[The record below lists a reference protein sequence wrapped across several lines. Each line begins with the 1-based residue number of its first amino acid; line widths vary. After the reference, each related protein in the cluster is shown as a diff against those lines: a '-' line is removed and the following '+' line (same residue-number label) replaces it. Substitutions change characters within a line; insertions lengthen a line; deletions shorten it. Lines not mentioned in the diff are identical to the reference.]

1 MKNLRIFIVLL
12 VLPLIT
18 FAQQTISGTVTEK
31 SSGTPIP
38 GVDVIIKGTTR
49 GTSTDFDGNYSLDNV
64 NEGDVLSFSFLGY
77 ETIEIVVATNSNINV
92 ALEEGQEALDEVLAV
107 EDILSAKVIRLPAA
121 GEYPAWLVG

>member
-31 SSGTPIP
+31 STGSSLP
-38 GVDVIIKGTTR
+38 GVDVIIKGTIR
-49 GTSTDFDGNYSLDNV
+49 GTSTDFDGNYSLDDL

-77 ETIEIVVATNSNINV
+77 ETVEIVVASSNTINV
-92 ALEEGQEALDEVLAV
+92 ELEEGQEALDEV
-107 EDILSAKVIRLPAA
+107 VIIGYGTTTVKDATGSIEIGRAH
-121 GEYPAWLVG
+121 V